1 MTSIS
6 KSVFN
11 RIKILEITGDIKYIS
26 QSLFQ
31 YCSSLAQITIH
42 SSVTTI
48 ENNALFSVIVDH

>member
-1 MTSIS
+1 MASIS

-31 YCSSLAQITIH
+31 YYSSLTQITIH
-42 SSVTTI
+42 SSVTSI